1 MDPCTPAFLF
11 NYIRTATDIRRDSQ
25 NTGASTAVPTSRIPN
40 SNELN
45 MKLQAN
51 TKVASD
57 ASLKAFKMVKS
68 EASGR
73 SREQRQKW
81 NV

>member
-1 MDPCTPAFLF
+1 
-11 NYIRTATDIRRDSQ
+11 
-25 NTGASTAVPTSRIPN
+25 
-40 SNELN
+40 

-51 TKVASD
+51 TKAISD
-57 ASLKAFKMVKS
+57 ASLKVFKMVKS

-81 NV
+81 SV

>member
-1 MDPCTPAFLF
+1 
-11 NYIRTATDIRRDSQ
+11 
-25 NTGASTAVPTSRIPN
+25 
-40 SNELN
+40 

-51 TKVASD
+51 TKAISD

-73 SREQRQKW
+73 SREQRRKW
-81 NV
+81 SV